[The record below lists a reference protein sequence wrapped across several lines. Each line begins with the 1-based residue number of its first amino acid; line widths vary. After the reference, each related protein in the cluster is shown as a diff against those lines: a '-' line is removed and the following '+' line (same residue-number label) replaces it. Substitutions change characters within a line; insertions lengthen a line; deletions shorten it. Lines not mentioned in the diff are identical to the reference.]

1 MRCPTQEACRSHP
14 ERRVIM
20 CLNAFE
26 EFDLEDQKR
35 KASKKELRLE
45 TRRQRREAIRRL
57 DSHIRELLSYQQPTR
72 DDPSVLSA
80 RLD

>member
-1 MRCPTQEACRSHP
+1 MRCPTQETCRSDS
-14 ERRVIM
+14 EREVTM

-35 KASKKELRLE
+35 KASRKELRLE
-45 TRRQRREAIRRL
+45 SRRQRREAIRRL
-57 DSHIRELLSYQQPTR
+57 ESHIRALLDYQQPTR
-72 DDPSVLSA
+72 DDLSVLSA

>member
-1 MRCPTQEACRSHP
+1 MRRSTQETCRSDS
-14 ERRVIM
+14 EREVTM

-35 KASKKELRLE
+35 KASRKELRLE

-57 DSHIRELLSYQQPTR
+57 DSHIRALLDYQQPAPAESCELPT
-72 DDPSVLSA
+72 

>member
-1 MRCPTQEACRSHP
+1 
-14 ERRVIM
+14 M

-35 KASKKELRLE
+35 KASRKELRLE
-45 TRRQRREAIRRL
+45 SRRQRREAIRRL
-57 DSHIRELLSYQQPTR
+57 DLHIRALLDYQQPALAESYESPT
-72 DDPSVLSA
+72 

>member
-1 MRCPTQEACRSHP
+1 
-14 ERRVIM
+14 M

-35 KASKKELRLE
+35 KASRKELRLE
-45 TRRQRREAIRRL
+45 SRRQRREAIRRL
-57 DSHIRELLSYQQPTR
+57 ESHIRELLSYQQPTR
-72 DDPSVLSA
+72 DDLSVLSA

>member
-1 MRCPTQEACRSHP
+1 MP
-14 ERRVIM
+14 
-20 CLNAFE
+20 LNAFE

-45 TRRQRREAIRRL
+45 SRRQRREAMRRL
-57 DSHIRELLSYQQPTR
+57 DLHIRALLDYQQPAPAESCVSPT
-72 DDPSVLSA
+72 

>member
-1 MRCPTQEACRSHP
+1 MRCPTQETCRSDS
-14 ERRVIM
+14 EREVTM

-45 TRRQRREAIRRL
+45 SRRQRREAIRRL
-57 DSHIRELLSYQQPTR
+57 DSHIRALLDYQQPTR
-72 DDPSVLSA
+72 DDLNVLSA

>member
-1 MRCPTQEACRSHP
+1 
-14 ERRVIM
+14 M
-20 CLNAFE
+20 CLNVFE

-45 TRRQRREAIRRL
+45 SRRQRREAMRRL
-57 DSHIRELLSYQQPTR
+57 DLHIRALLDYQQPAPAESCGLPT
-72 DDPSVLSA
+72 

>member
-1 MRCPTQEACRSHP
+1 
-14 ERRVIM
+14 M

-35 KASKKELRLE
+35 KASRKELRLE
-45 TRRQRREAIRRL
+45 SRRQRREAIRRL
-57 DSHIRELLSYQQPTR
+57 DHYIRALLSYLQSAPV
-72 DDPSVLSA
+72 DCYVSPA

>member
-1 MRCPTQEACRSHP
+1 MT
-14 ERRVIM
+14 M

-35 KASKKELRLE
+35 KASRKELRLE

-57 DSHIRELLSYQQPTR
+57 DSHIRALLNYQQPVPADCYESPTK
-72 DDPSVLSA
+72 
-80 RLD
+80 LD

>member
-1 MRCPTQEACRSHP
+1 
-14 ERRVIM
+14 M

-45 TRRQRREAIRRL
+45 SRRQRREAIRHL
-57 DSHIRELLSYQQPTR
+57 DSHIRALLDYQQPTR
-72 DDPSVLSA
+72 DDLNVLSA

>member
-1 MRCPTQEACRSHP
+1 
-14 ERRVIM
+14 M

-45 TRRQRREAIRRL
+45 SRRQRREAIRL
-57 DSHIRELLSYQQPTR
+57 LESHIRALLDYRQPTR
-72 DDPSVLSA
+72 DDLSVLSA

>member
-1 MRCPTQEACRSHP
+1 
-14 ERRVIM
+14 M

-35 KASKKELRLE
+35 KASRKELRLE
-45 TRRQRREAIRRL
+45 SRRQRREAIRRL
-57 DSHIRELLSYQQPTR
+57 SHYVRALLDYQQPTR
-72 DDPSVLSA
+72 DDLSVLSA

>member
-1 MRCPTQEACRSHP
+1 
-14 ERRVIM
+14 M

-45 TRRQRREAIRRL
+45 TRRQRREAIRHLDRYIRALLDYQQFAPADCYELPTRL
-57 DSHIRELLSYQQPTR
+57 D
-72 DDPSVLSA
+72 
-80 RLD
+80 